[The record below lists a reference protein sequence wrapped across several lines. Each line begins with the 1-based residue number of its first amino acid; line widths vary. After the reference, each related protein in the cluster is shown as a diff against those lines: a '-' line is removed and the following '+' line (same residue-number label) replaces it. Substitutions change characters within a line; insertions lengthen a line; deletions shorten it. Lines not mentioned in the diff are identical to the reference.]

1 MPSSVD
7 LGNQLENF
15 IAELVKSGRYNSKS
29 EAIRE
34 GVRLKEREAR
44 FAALDAAIARG
55 IADVDGGR
63 VKPLSQVFDRLEAK
77 YREAID
83 RDTKRRPIQ
92 QADNQSLE
100 I

>member
-34 GVRLKEREAR
+34 GVGL
-44 FAALDAAIARG
+44 
-55 IADVDGGR
+55 V
-63 VKPLSQVFDRLEAK
+63 
-77 YREAID
+77 
-83 RDTKRRPIQ
+83 
-92 QADNQSLE
+92 
-100 I
+100 